1 MQLLQVK
8 DKSDY
13 SMTNPLNPTPQCSK
27 THTGVEERE
36 KDRDVMDAL
45 KGGDTILREEEV
57 RRRKAIS
64 DQGDNM
70 DEAWNQETQSV

>member
-1 MQLLQVK
+1 
-8 DKSDY
+8 
-13 SMTNPLNPTPQCSK
+13 
-27 THTGVEERE
+27 
-36 KDRDVMDAL
+36 MDAL